1 MKNDKKSCGPKFYL
15 HVDIIPLHSI
25 CVLSHTF
32 EISVS
37 YHTVA
42 FSLQTA
48 DPIIT
53 KIDPENYVMYRLYRD
68 ATHFMNGCHKKVK

>member
-1 MKNDKKSCGPKFYL
+1 MHIYL
-15 HVDIIPLHSI
+15 CFIQYYSM
-25 CVLSHTF
+25 
-32 EISVS
+32 
-37 YHTVA
+37 

-68 ATHFMNGCHKKVK
+68 ATHFMNGCHKKVKKNMFLSRNVIVNEINLSFLSDYSLKIY